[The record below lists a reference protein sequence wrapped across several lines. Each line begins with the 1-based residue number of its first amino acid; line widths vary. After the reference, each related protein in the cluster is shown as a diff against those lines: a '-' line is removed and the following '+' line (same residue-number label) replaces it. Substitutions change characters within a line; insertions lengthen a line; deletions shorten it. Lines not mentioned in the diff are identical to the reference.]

1 MSAVEPA
8 EYARRFHQM
17 VSTTRLQPQ
26 ALAPRPSF
34 PTLILEPRPHPYP
47 FPYPYPYA
55 LTQARHAERRGAWAA
70 RKAAYDAALAAW
82 RAAP

>member
-34 PTLILEPRPHPYP
+34 PTLILEPRPHPNSYL
-47 FPYPYPYA
+47 YPYP
-55 LTQARHAERRGAWAA
+55 
-70 RKAAYDAALAAW
+70 
-82 RAAP
+82 